1 MLGRTNGNG
10 CGDHPAGIIGTGY
23 RLHRAHARVCVGDRV
38 DVREAARKMIMLRLL
53 SLLFFFSF
61 SFSLSWWWGGSFS
74 FSLSFSLSR
83 KRRGK
88 SLFVIRLIL
97 RLVLFRLNR
106 KPLCSEVSREAR
118 CGGRCSSAC
127 VLSRA
132 TYIGFSHQKWK
143 LRGNKA
149 Q

>member
-23 RLHRAHARVCVGDRV
+23 RLHRARVCVGDRV

-53 SLLFFFSF
+53 SPSFLSLFLSLDEDGEAH
-61 SFSLSWWWGGSFS
+61 SLSLF
-74 FSLSFSLSR
+74 LSFFR
-83 KRRGK
+83 ERGGK

-118 CGGRCSSAC
+118 CGGCCSSAC
-127 VLSRA
+127 VLSSA